1 MSRSITL
8 AEKYLK
14 DKLDFEIIAVA
25 KEADTEE
32 SAWKKIVNK
41 LRKHRQGQHDQ
52 STHGGKSG
60 FNVPAN
66 IDIEGKRFNQA
77 SATEFTKRLVAY
89 EQGLIDK
96 IDSVSNDVAMERFGK
111 PYSELTADEE
121 SAVNRSKLKDG
132 KWTDKYSIAEDSP
145 SIRDIAKNDPEILI
159 LKENFEDHFLMKD
172 AMNQLA
178 WNEDGTLGPNTIG
191 QVAGRHGES
200 HADFTIR
207 MLRHSD
213 SEFAQIDD
221 ADYSKRTNVLRRDE
235 KGNFLR
241 DEDNGRVVSESVL
254 VSREVAER
262 IHGEEWK
269 AFGEAAYPE
278 VIVSNKA
285 LRSILASGEFKTYT
299 EANRPARAGGNDAEY
314 KNARSIYESVAFGYD
329 NTIDTANRPVSGMLT
344 AFDPHQDLLTAYGNT
359 QVILK
364 PSVLP
369 RTTVTYGDSL
379 NGFYK
384 PETVTSFLSKPKN
397 GYQNKTVASDV
408 EVNGKGY
415 YTNRNRGI
423 YNTPEIQIHGG
434 VSVSDIASVVFRD
447 TVPAALSTKLDG
459 LGIPYEVRTIKDAQ
473 E

>member
-1 MSRSITL
+1 MSRFDDDAFTPTKVQKS
-8 AEKYLK
+8 
-14 DKLDFEIIAVA
+14 V
-25 KEADTEE
+25 E

-41 LRKHRQGQHDQ
+41 LRKHRAGQHDQ

-60 FNVPAN
+60 FNVPEYV
-66 IDIEGKRFNQA
+66 DIEGKRFNQA

-89 EQGLIDK
+89 EQGLLDK
-96 IDSVSNDVAMERFGK
+96 INAVSNDVAMERFGK
-111 PYSELTADEE
+111 PYSELTPDEE
-121 SAVNRSKLKDG
+121 SAVNRSRLKDG
-132 KWTDKYSIAEDSP
+132 KWTDRAETRTEDSP
-145 SIRDIAKNDPEILI
+145 TIRDVAKNDPEII
-159 LKENFEDHFLMKD
+159 ALKESFEDHFLMKD

-191 QVAGRHGES
+191 EVAGRHGES

-213 SEFAQIDD
+213 SEFAQIDN

-262 IHGEEWK
+262 IHAEEWK

-299 EANRPARAGGNDAEY
+299 QADRPARAGGNDAEY

-384 PETVTSFLSKPKN
+384 PETVTSFLSKPRN
-397 GYQNKTVASDV
+397 GYQNKTIASDV

-459 LGIPYEVRTIKDAQ
+459 LGIPYEVKTIKDAQ